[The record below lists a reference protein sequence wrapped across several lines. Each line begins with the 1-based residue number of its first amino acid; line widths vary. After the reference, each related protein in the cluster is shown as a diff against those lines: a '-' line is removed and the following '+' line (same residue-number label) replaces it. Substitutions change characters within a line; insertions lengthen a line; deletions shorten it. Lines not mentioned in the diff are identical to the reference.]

1 MSDKLQ
7 YARRARDMAAIFSK
21 LSDDILSLQN
31 VYFDRG
37 YNDGGD
43 DELID
48 AGVEAVDVTGMI
60 TFAGALDTFLEAN
73 RGYLSQMRN
82 DL

>member
-37 YNDGGD
+37 YNDGGA

-48 AGVEAVDVTGMI
+48 
-60 TFAGALDTFLEAN
+60 TFLVAN